1 MGTIWENEL
10 SLQYFLRSCK
20 FVNLGSNYT
29 NQQQVLNQGVQ
40 APDLWCGWLP
50 AWFGRSQVPSCVASE
65 QFQIQPGIPCSFPLL
80 AFKQN
85 LPRFPEPGISG
96 FPELFTR
103 CTDFQISSLTGP
115 KGTWKK
121 KYGEIH
127 ARSSHTPVLQF
138 WVIIHLLLW
147 ISDIFFFSRKD
158 AEKDGCQNNS
168 HKWSSK
174 HKPVSSISELRVGY
188 FHLKHFG
195 SGRLDYLIDTY
206 WMWKIDLHA
215 SRWMHAGETPECQ
228 VQLP

>member
-1 MGTIWENEL
+1 M
-10 SLQYFLRSCK
+10 
-20 FVNLGSNYT
+20 
-29 NQQQVLNQGVQ
+29 LNQGVQ
-40 APDLWCGWLP
+40 APDLWRGWLP

-85 LPRFPEPGISG
+85 LPRFPQPGISG

-103 CTDFQISSLTGP
+103 CIDFQISSLTWRVGQ
-115 KGTWKK
+115 KEHGKK
-121 KYGEIH
+121 KMERYMQDL
-127 ARSSHTPVLQF
+127 HTPQF
-138 WVIIHLLLW
+138 YNFEWLF
-147 ISDIFFFSRKD
+147 ISCYGSLIFSFFRKD

-174 HKPVSSISELRVGY
+174 HKPVLSISELRVGY

-215 SRWMHAGETPECQ
+215 SRRTHAGKSPECQ

>member
-96 FPELFTR
+96 AVN
-103 CTDFQISSLTGP
+103 SSPCFFGYQVTIQYKMVNNEDMCLTG
-115 KGTWKK
+115 KESRGKDI
-121 KYGEIH
+121 Y
-127 ARSSHTPVLQF
+127 
-138 WVIIHLLLW
+138 
-147 ISDIFFFSRKD
+147 ISNPMGKIK
-158 AEKDGCQNNS
+158 
-168 HKWSSK
+168 
-174 HKPVSSISELRVGY
+174 ELG
-188 FHLKHFG
+188 
-195 SGRLDYLIDTY
+195 
-206 WMWKIDLHA
+206 M
-215 SRWMHAGETPECQ
+215 
-228 VQLP
+228 